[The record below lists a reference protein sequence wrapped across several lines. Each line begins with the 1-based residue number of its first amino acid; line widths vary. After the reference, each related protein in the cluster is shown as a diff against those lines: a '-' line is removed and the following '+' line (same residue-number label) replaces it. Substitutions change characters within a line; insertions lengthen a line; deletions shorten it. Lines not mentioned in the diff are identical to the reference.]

1 MNKNKS
7 FRSFDVIVTK
17 IHVVASE
24 MVEIVKTLFY
34 MELFW
39 LSANGL
45 FFCFDNMFLMI

>member
-1 MNKNKS
+1 MDKNKS

-17 IHVVASE
+17 IHVASE

-45 FFCFDNMFLMI
+45 FFCFENMLLMI